1 MNEDNIYDIAHA
13 IKERSVKPPSEAM
26 MDGAT
31 GILANMDTISATLN
45 DLMDALRSMS
55 GIVKMLVDAA
65 EAIIGTPG
73 ERVGSE
79 DHNVIEFGAGSKSL
93 E

>member
-1 MNEDNIYDIAHA
+1 MNEDNTYSIAHA
-13 IKERSVKPPSEAM
+13 IKESSVKPPSEAM
-26 MDGAT
+26 IDGAT
-31 GILANMDTISATLN
+31 GIMANMDVISATLD

-55 GIVKMLVDAA
+55 GIVKMLLDAT
-65 EAIIGTPG
+65 EAVIGTPG